1 MANFLIFGAIVAGI
15 DLIMLSAVIA
25 FRKSDKTRIKGIA
38 RLGKA
43 LSDTKED
50 PIEPVRFVP

>member
-1 MANFLIFGAIVAGI
+1 MTTVSA
-15 DLIMLSAVIA
+15 AVIA

-43 LSDTKED
+43 LSESKDD
-50 PIEPVRFVP
+50 PIEPARFVPERRSLECDHL

>member
-15 DLIMLSAVIA
+15 DLIMLAAVIA

-38 RLGKA
+38 RLGKT
-43 LSDTKED
+43 LSESKDD
-50 PIEPVRFVP
+50 PIEPARFVP